1 MTIKRHATETQLR
14 RPGALA
20 LSVALGAAFFTPP
33 TLAANLFDLGGDP
46 GTSTRRGDLLERK
59 STKLKLGLDTLRTE
73 YQAFEQAVTLGRA
86 AAGTFATRQTE
97 ARIVGEQVAV
107 DAVAADDPKALAR
120 DLRALG
126 AEILGSAGRVI
137 SVRVPLNALSA
148 LEGLGTLRFARPLPG
163 RSLIREA

>member
-59 STKLKLGLDTLRTE
+59 STKLKLGLDTL
-73 YQAFEQAVTLGRA
+73 
-86 AAGTFATRQTE
+86 
-97 ARIVGEQVAV
+97 ARSI
-107 DAVAADDPKALAR
+107 
-120 DLRALG
+120 
-126 AEILGSAGRVI
+126 
-137 SVRVPLNALSA
+137 
-148 LEGLGTLRFARPLPG
+148 RPSNKP
-163 RSLIREA
+163 